1 MNMHS
6 YKTEELS
13 SRLYLI
19 SKQFFIVVQLNKQI
33 ITMAVY
39 TYNERQ
45 SEKKKRA
52 RKLPSSVGHE
62 LAESKSIDQM
72 RVWKGWA
79 AFPFTPYQSIHSS
92 HSVFYLKRGKTY
104 GRLVCEQRACVMCVT
119 DWSGE

>member
-1 MNMHS
+1 MLVQYRGEIRRLVAGLYNIGQHVYVETFIKLVARFANMNMHS

-33 ITMAVY
+33 ITMAAVY

-72 RVWKGWA
+72 RV
-79 AFPFTPYQSIHSS
+79 
-92 HSVFYLKRGKTY
+92 
-104 GRLVCEQRACVMCVT
+104 
-119 DWSGE
+119 